1 VTELL
6 ILIEG
11 KLIGRVRLERGGRLS
26 LEYEANWRESAESH
40 SLSVS
45 MPLAQ
50 LSYPQK
56 FVLPYLWN
64 LLPENPNVLQRW
76 AQQYHVSASSPFK
89 LLAYVGAD
97 VPGAAQFIP
106 PERLEEI
113 QSARQPT
120 IDWIT
125 RDELAERLRQ
135 LRADVAAV
143 RRQADIGKMSL
154 PGAQAKTAYY
164 YDSRK
169 DRWGVP
175 GGRTPT
181 THIIKPCVP
190 GFDGL
195 VENEHLCQNIAAR
208 LGLPAA
214 NSFVLSLDET
224 YIVVERYDRLPPPP
238 GSLLVERI
246 HQEDLCQAL
255 GLMPG
260 RKYQEDGG
268 PGIPQ
273 IVAHLRRASSV
284 PDTDVDRFLRANIFN
299 WLIGGT
305 DGHAKNYSL
314 LIGAGDEI
322 RLAPLYDLSSQLSY
336 PTLIAQRVAMK
347 IGDHYDIARIGAEDW
362 QKLARACALEEERV
376 LAMVMEVG
384 RALPDHISGARKQAI
399 TDGLSKSII
408 EPLAQQ
414 LITHVQQR
422 LQSITAASYPRSS
435 TRKRSSHAA
444 ARK

>member
-1 VTELL
+1 MSELL

-11 KLIGRVRLERGGRLS
+11 KLIGRIRLEKGGRLS
-26 LEYEANWRESAESH
+26 LEYEAHWRESAEGH

-45 MPLAQ
+45 MPLSQ
-50 LSYPQK
+50 VSYPQK
-56 FVLPYLWN
+56 LVLPYLWN

-76 AQQYHVSASSPFK
+76 AQQYHVSASNPFK

-106 PERLEEI
+106 PERVEEI
-113 QSARQPT
+113 QSAPQPT

-135 LRADVAAV
+135 LRSDVAAV
-143 RRQADIGKMSL
+143 RRPGDIGKMSL

-164 YDSRK
+164 YDSQQ

-208 LGLPAA
+208 LGIPAA
-214 NSFVLSLDET
+214 NSFVLSLDQT

-238 GSLLVERI
+238 GSLLVQRI
-246 HQEDLCQAL
+246 HQEDMCQAL

-273 IVAHLRRASSV
+273 IVGLIRRASSA
-284 PDTDVDRFLRANIFN
+284 PETDVDRFLQANIFN

-305 DGHAKNYSL
+305 DAHAKNYSL
-314 LIGAGDEI
+314 LIGAGDEA
-322 RLAPLYDLSSQLSY
+322 RLAPLYDLSSQLPY

-347 IGDHYDIARIGAEDW
+347 IGDHYDIAGIDAADW
-362 QKLARACALEEERV
+362 RKLARACALEEER
-376 LAMVMEVG
+376 LLTMVTEVA
-384 RALPDHISGARKQAI
+384 RALPDHISGARQQAI
-399 TDGLSKSII
+399 AEGLSKSII

-414 LITHVQQR
+414 LTTHAQQC
-422 LQSITAASYPRSS
+422 LETITAATYSRHDFP
-435 TRKRSSHAA
+435 
-444 ARK
+444 